1 MDMAARGAEGTGSGG
16 GSVEDVVRLSQV
28 AQWPSVEAAVDAVL
42 DLLGVE
48 VACAT
53 EMTAAEQHLRVLR
66 GDGKSFSVREGWAL
80 PLDTTLC
87 QRVLDGRLPSINPDV
102 RADPRAASVPATVA
116 GDLGAFVSVPMR
128 FSNGRLFGT
137 LCAASHAA
145 KPGLSY
151 RELRFLHVYARIIAD
166 QFERE
171 ATGEQARLLEVR
183 TAAAR
188 TLVAAVRSRDRYTG
202 EHSRDVVEHAVA
214 VARRLGLTEAQIFE
228 VELVSL
234 LHDIGKIAIPDAILR
249 KRGALT
255 NEEWEIMRE
264 HPIEAELL
272 VRRTTGLEH
281 LALMVRGEHE
291 RWDGN
296 GYPDGLAGEAIPL
309 ASRIT
314 LACDAYHAM
323 TSDRPY
329 RRAMAPAQARAE
341 LEANSGTQFD
351 PEVVAELLAAS
362 GSSAAAG

>member
-1 MDMAARGAEGTGSGG
+1 L

-28 AQWPSVEAAVDAVL
+28 AQSPSVEAAVDAVL

-66 GDGKSFSVREGWAL
+66 GDGKSFGVKEGWAL
-80 PLDTTLC
+80 SLDTTLC
-87 QRVLDGRLPSINPDV
+87 QRVLDGRLPHLNPDV
-102 RADPRAASVPATVA
+102 RTDPRAASVPATVA
-116 GDLGAFVSVPMR
+116 GDLGAFASVPLR

-145 KPGLSY
+145 KPGLGY
-151 RELRFLHVYARIIAD
+151 RVLQFLHVYARIIAD

-171 ATGEQARLLEVR
+171 ATGEQARLLEAR

-214 VARRLGLTEAQIFE
+214 VARRLGLTEEEIFE

-255 NEEWEIMRE
+255 SGEWKVMRE
-264 HPIEAELL
+264 HPIEAEML
-272 VRRTTGLEH
+272 VRKTTGLEH
-281 LALMVRGEHE
+281 LALMIRGEHE
-291 RWDGN
+291 RWDGT

-351 PEVVAELLAAS
+351 PKVVAELLAAS